1 MPEAFDQI
9 FVASRA
15 VVAGVERP
23 AVVGVRAGTIA
34 AVGTLD
40 AHADWS
46 GERIRLADDEVLVP
60 GIVDTHVHVNEPG
73 RTDWEGFASATSAA
87 LSGGTTTLLDM
98 PLNSLPPTTTL
109 QALRVKQDAARGQCF
124 MDVGF
129 WGGAVP
135 GNLDQLGPLH
145 DAGVFGFKCFLIDS
159 GVPEFAPLSSSE
171 LVQYMQRV
179 AELGALMIVHAED
192 PDVIAAAPQ
201 ARGRQYSDFVAS
213 RPDSSEVSAIR
224 TVIEAVRRTGA
235 RAHILHLSSAAALD
249 ELRAAKAEGLPLTVE
264 TCPHYLTFAAET
276 IRDGSTAHKCCPPI
290 RGESNRDELWEGL
303 SDGTIDMVVSD
314 HSPCTVDLKQLDSG
328 DLGTAWGGVASV
340 EVALRAVWTGARERG
355 IELARVV
362 DWMSTRPAAVVGLT
376 EQGGIDVGRRADLV
390 AFAPEESLTVDARR
404 LHHKNKLTAY
414 DGITL
419 RGAARRT
426 WLGGREASTAHAA
439 GRFLVRS
446 DTPAPTHIA
455 TSREHDPKETP

>member
-9 FVASRA
+9 FIASRA

-34 AVGTLD
+34 AVGAPGAD
-40 AHADWS
+40 ADWR
-46 GERIRLADDEVLVP
+46 GDRIRLADDEVLLP
-60 GIVDTHVHVNEPG
+60 GMVDTHVHVNEPG

-87 LSGGTTTLLDM
+87 LAGGTTTLLDM
-98 PLNSLPPTTTL
+98 PLNSLPPTTTV
-109 QALRVKQDAARGQCF
+109 QALRLKQDAARGQCF

-135 GNLDQLGPLH
+135 GNLDQLRPLH
-145 DAGVFGFKCFLIDS
+145 EAGVFGFKCFLIDS
-159 GVPEFAPLSSSE
+159 GVPEFPPLSSGE
-171 LVQYMQRV
+171 LVQYMERT

-192 PDVIAAAPQ
+192 PEEIAAAPR
-201 ARGRQYSDFVAS
+201 AHGRRYADFVAS

-249 ELRAAKAEGLPLTVE
+249 ELRAAKAEGLPLSVE

-290 RGESNRDELWEGL
+290 RGEANRDALWAGL
-303 SDGTIDMVVSD
+303 ADGTIDIVVSD
-314 HSPCTVDLKQLDSG
+314 HSPCTVDLKQLESG

-340 EVALRAVWTGARERG
+340 EIALRAVWTGAHERG

-362 DWMSTRPAAVVGLT
+362 DWMSTRPAAVAGLV
-376 EQGGIDVGRRADLV
+376 EQGDIDVGRRADLV
-390 AFAPEESLTVDARR
+390 AFAPEETTTVDARR
-404 LHHKNKLTAY
+404 LHHKNKVTAY

-419 RGAARRT
+419 RGAARRV
-426 WLGGREASTAHAA
+426 WLGGRQASAERAD
-439 GRFLVRS
+439 GRFLLRP
-446 DTPAPTHIA
+446 DTPAPMGIDT
-455 TSREHDPKETP
+455 TDEHDLEETT